1 MTAAWFDATAVK
13 SRLATF
19 FAVKRKDFYLFGTTV
34 NQAFEAFVFAQVVAW
49 YKTRPKWSVELK
61 HPPRKIPGPA
71 TLRLKFSTRGA
82 PENYSY
88 AECVSPSGE
97 VFQVRH
103 QLRCATS
110 SYKDNTM
117 PRANICLDVA
127 VIRNVKVRGMKS
139 NAHVRNK
146 DLITFG
152 EAKHMSAFAEL
163 VAGFVGMVHELQPK
177 RLRRVRTLAFAGNE
191 HLPPFLFVSGI
202 LWTTAE
208 GIVETIRQRKYD
220 IDVYSSSR
228 LLVPEMRL
236 HGPADRPAPQQS
248 PSTSPRTPAEDEHRP
263 LTRTEKP
270 PVKTSVEVPF

>member
-13 SRLATF
+13 SRLTTF
-19 FAVKRKDFYLFGTTV
+19 FAVRRRDLYLFGTTV

-49 YKTRPKWSVELK
+49 YKTQPRWSVELK
-61 HPPRKIPGPA
+61 HPRRKPLGPA

-88 AECVSPSGE
+88 AECVSPTGE

-110 SYKDNTM
+110 SYKHNTM

-127 VIRNVKVRGMKS
+127 VIRNIKVRGMKS
-139 NAHVRNK
+139 NAHVQNK

-177 RLRRVRTLAFAGNE
+177 RLRRIRTSAFAGND
-191 HLPPFLFVSGI
+191 HLPPFMFVSGI
-202 LWTTAE
+202 LWSTAE
-208 GIVETIRQRKYD
+208 GLVETIRQRKYD

-228 LLVPEMRL
+228 LLVPEMSL
-236 HGPADRPAPQQS
+236 HEPTDRKAPQQS
-248 PSTSPRTPAEDEHRP
+248 RTTSTTSLAEGANRP
-263 LTRTEKP
+263 LGPTDGAAKKAL
-270 PVKTSVEVPF
+270 VDVPF